1 MSINSISPAASLL
14 PSTGDEVLP
23 EDVAKPGMLSY
34 EERHK
39 NLVETNTRYI
49 WDQMTRS
56 TQHFTQE
63 MIRQVREREKE
74 DERNER

>member
-1 MSINSISPAASLL
+1 MSINPILPTASSL
-14 PSTGDEVLP
+14 PSTEDEILP
-23 EDVAKPGMLSY
+23 EDATKPGMLSY

-63 MIRQVREREKE
+63 MIRQIREREKE
-74 DERNER
+74 EERNER